1 MEYVK
6 WSLFHFRPFT
16 IKSKVDKHPASLC
29 FFFPPFNPLIK
40 GEHSNCPMDNSYE
53 EVLTK
58 NVGQYFE
65 NYQYM
70 T

>member
-1 MEYVK
+1 M
-6 WSLFHFRPFT
+6 SSGHFST
-16 IKSKVDKHPASLC
+16 SDHLQSKVKLINIQHRC
-29 FFFPPFNPLIK
+29 VFFFPPFNPLIK